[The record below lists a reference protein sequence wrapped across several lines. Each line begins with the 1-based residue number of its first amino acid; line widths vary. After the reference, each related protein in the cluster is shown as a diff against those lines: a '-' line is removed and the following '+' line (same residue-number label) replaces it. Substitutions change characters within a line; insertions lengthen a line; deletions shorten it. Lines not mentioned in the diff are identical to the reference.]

1 MSNLFKN
8 RKAYTIAG
16 CLCLCLEMEHDHN
29 SFRLRMKPRYD
40 RRNFEE
46 WRMTDNLRSRQI
58 RRNAECDHSRVSE
71 GEEPNL
77 RKTLRQPQTLPV
89 YSIAS
94 QPSEPLPRMSQMSPI
109 SGRRFRILHPIKE
122 SLDTFWKWT
131 RGRQERPRQTPRCS
145 RRKKPAF
152 TTLPEG

>member
-8 RKAYTIAG
+8 RKAYTMAG

-29 SFRLRMKPRYD
+29 PFRLRMKPRYD

-46 WRMTDNLRSRQI
+46 GRMTDNLRSRQI
-58 RRNAECDHSRVSE
+58 QRNAECDHSRVSE

-77 RKTLRQPQTLPV
+77 RKTLRQPRTLPV
-89 YSIAS
+89 PQHSLS
-94 QPSEPLPRMSQMSPI
+94 TFRTLSQMSPI